1 MLESIAEATELP
13 NGEVEILCSW
23 NGTNVSEQKIVN
35 RSGYEFL
42 IAQRDAYHFAGNMN
56 QLAKHANGDVLAF
69 LNDDLILDNGSLDA
83 GLSCLSKDVSTLCVG
98 ALLRTPDGK
107 LQHGG
112 MAFDINNTP
121 YHIAEGLAGITEVI
135 SELPPY
141 EVACV
146 TGAMI
151 LMRKSTFSQ
160 QPFEESYKR
169 CGEDVHLNLD
179 LRENL
184 QGKVMIC
191 PGMSGIHISSATRTE
206 NDETGNISEDLVKMR
221 TRRRLFLE
229 KASPEQLRSELLMAT
244 REHTFTQEATANKG
258 SGMSLMQ
265 ERDHWKR
272 EAQTLQLEI
281 LRLKDL
287 TRRQKEGWE

>member
-1 MLESIAEATELP
+1 MLESIADATELP
-13 NGEVEILCSW
+13 IGEVEILCSW

-42 IAQRDAYHFAGNMN
+42 IAQRHAYHFAENMN

-83 GLSCLSKDVSTLCVG
+83 GLSCLTKDASTLCVG

-112 MAFDINNTP
+112 MAFDIHNTP

-135 SELPPY
+135 SKLPPY
-141 EVACV
+141 EVPCV

-151 LMRKSTFSQ
+151 LLRKTTFRQ

-169 CGEDVHLNLD
+169 CGEDVQLNLD

-184 QGKVMIC
+184 HGKVLIC
-191 PGMSGIHISSATRTE
+191 PGMSGIHISSATRAE

-229 KASPEQLRSELLMAT
+229 RASPEQLRSELLMAA
-244 REHTFTQEATANKG
+244 REHTFTQEATENKG
-258 SGMSLMQ
+258 SSMSLMQ
-265 ERDHWKR
+265 ERDHWRR

-287 TRRQKEGWE
+287 TRRQQGGGL

>member
-1 MLESIAEATELP
+1 MLESIATATELP
-13 NGEVEILCSW
+13 YGEVEILCSW
-23 NGTNVSEQKIVN
+23 NGCDISENKIVN

-42 IAQRDAYHFAGNMN
+42 IAQREAYHFAGNMN
-56 QLAKHANGDVLAF
+56 QLATHANGDVLAF

-83 GLSCLSKDVSTLCVG
+83 GLSCLLQNISTLCVG
-98 ALLRTPDGK
+98 ALLRTPDGR

-112 MAFDINNTP
+112 MAFDLNNTP

-141 EVACV
+141 EVPCV

-151 LMRKSTFSQ
+151 LVRRSTFSQ
-160 QPFEESYKR
+160 QPFEDSYKR
-169 CGEDVHLNLD
+169 CGEDVQLNLD

-191 PGMSGIHISSATRTE
+191 PSMSGIHISSATRTE
-206 NDETGNISEDLVKMR
+206 NDETGNVSEDIVKMR
-221 TRRRLFLE
+221 SRRRLFLE
-229 KASPEQLRSELLMAT
+229 KASPEQLRSEVLMAS
-244 REHTFTQEATANKG
+244 REHIFTQKAIANKG
-258 SGMSLMQ
+258 GGMSLVQ
-265 ERDHWKR
+265 ERDYWQR
-272 EAQTLQLEI
+272 EAQTLKLEI

-287 TRRQKEGWE
+287 LRRQREEWK

>member
-1 MLESIAEATELP
+1 MLESIATATELP

-23 NGTNVSEQKIVN
+23 NGTEISAQKIVN

-42 IAQRDAYHFAGNMN
+42 IAQRDPYHFAGNMN

-69 LNDDLILDNGSLDA
+69 LNDDLVLDKGSLDA
-83 GLSCLSKDVSTLCVG
+83 GLSCLSKDLSTLCVG

-112 MAFDINNTP
+112 MAFDIHNTP
-121 YHIAEGLAGITEVI
+121 YHIAEGLTGITEVI
-135 SELPPY
+135 SKLPPY
-141 EVACV
+141 EVPCV

-151 LMRKSTFSQ
+151 LVRSSTFSKQ
-160 QPFEESYKR
+160 TFEESYKR
-169 CGEDVHLNLD
+169 CGEDVQLNLD

-191 PGMSGIHISSATRTE
+191 PGMSGIHISSATRAE

-229 KASPEQLRSELLMAT
+229 RASPEQLRSELLMAT
-244 REHTFTQEATANKG
+244 REHTFTQETRANNG

-287 TRRQKEGWE
+287 KRRQQGG

>member
-1 MLESIAEATELP
+1 MI
-13 NGEVEILCSW
+13 
-23 NGTNVSEQKIVN
+23 
-35 RSGYEFL
+35 
-42 IAQRDAYHFAGNMN
+42 
-56 QLAKHANGDVLAF
+56 
-69 LNDDLILDNGSLDA
+69 
-83 GLSCLSKDVSTLCVG
+83 SKS
-98 ALLRTPDGK
+98 
-107 LQHGG
+107 
-112 MAFDINNTP
+112 
-121 YHIAEGLAGITEVI
+121 
-135 SELPPY
+135 PPY
-141 EVACV
+141 EVPCV

-151 LMRKSTFSQ
+151 LMHRSTFSQ

-169 CGEDVHLNLD
+169 CGEDIQLNLD

-244 REHTFTQEATANKG
+244 REHTFIQEATANKG
-258 SGMSLMQ
+258 SGKSLMQ

-287 TRRQKEGWE
+287 TRRQKKDWK